1 MNDVITERGAA
12 EERAILDLTGL
23 PRPQRHRTV
32 MAALEAL
39 DPGTRLVV
47 VNDHE
52 ATGLR
57 IQLQRRYGGRLGW
70 DARGGAGG
78 RFVVALR
85 LAERR
90 GSAGPRRSVGTN
102 RAPARRPS

>member
-1 MNDVITERGAA
+1 MTPADAAA

-32 MAALEAL
+32 IAALEAL

-52 ATGLR
+52 PTGLR
-57 IQLQRRYGGRLGW
+57 IQLQRLYDGRVRW
-70 DARGGAGG
+70 ESRGGAGG

-85 LAERR
+85 LMPPPRTGAEDRR
-90 GSAGPRRSVGTN
+90 ASEVPAGSVA
-102 RAPARRPS
+102 